1 MVRWPSAER
10 RPTGDPSPI
19 HSCFIGVWSHGAAC
33 GTVGEAARTKNVVG
47 LYSNEALTLQLVLHH
62 CEGICGMTGEESL
75 NETRKAR
82 KSYEQIITYIRGEIS
97 SGELRPGDRLPPET
111 DLARSLGVS
120 RPTVREALKVL
131 EALNVLESSTGPTG
145 GTFVKSLDDAGVAEY
160 LTDSITLLL
169 DTDELTLEELWS
181 AREVI
186 ELRSVGM
193 AAARRTEQDLAT
205 MWRIIESDEYKDF
218 EAYFPDITFHRAI
231 ASASKNRL
239 LSLFMLS
246 IHMTIRTLAERYIL
260 PEAKQV
266 SQSQHRLLYEAILEQ
281 DGALARMRMKEH
293 LQMAYEVYR
302 QAVPKTMV
310 GRITSE
316 TSSDASE
323 DARIQ

>member
-1 MVRWPSAER
+1 MTEHGTGRVRRSGKTYER
-10 RPTGDPSPI
+10 
-19 HSCFIGVWSHGAAC
+19 
-33 GTVGEAARTKNVVG
+33 
-47 LYSNEALTLQLVLHH
+47 
-62 CEGICGMTGEESL
+62 
-75 NETRKAR
+75 
-82 KSYEQIITYIRGEIS
+82 IIEHIRGEIS
-97 SGELRPGDRLPPET
+97 AKKLRPGDRLPPET

-181 AREVI
+181 AREAI

-205 MWRIIESDEYKDF
+205 MWRIIESDEYKDY

-310 GRITSE
+310 DRITSE
-316 TSSDASE
+316 PSSDVSG